1 MSNIPLTK
9 KEVDEMLSTLCINNE
24 EDLFK
29 IIPSKFKYDINNIN
43 LQNSL
48 SEQNISKKFKSISKS
63 NISSANSL
71 FFLGGGVY
79 DHYVPRVVDTLS
91 SRSEFY
97 TAYTPYQP
105 EVSQGTLQYLYEF
118 QSMLCSLSGM
128 DVANA
133 SLYDGAS
140 AVAESCMMAI
150 KHTRKNKVLISSAL
164 HPNYID
170 VINTYLTPQAI
181 QIINLELD
189 NGITS
194 IADLK
199 KHLDDDIACIVI
211 QSPNYFGLLESWLDF
226 SINKKSAILIGV
238 SDPMILSTIE
248 PPGKSGC
255 DIYVGEGQTLGN
267 YMQYGGP
274 NIGLLSCKKFLMR
287 KMPGRIIG
295 RTNDIDNKEGYVMV
309 LQTREQHIRRD
320 RATSNICTNQ
330 GLLALRC
337 TIYLALLGYKGLHKL
352 TKLCFNN
359 AQYAADQII
368 NNLNNFSIFY
378 NRRDFIKEFILKT
391 NISAKKIQKDA
402 ICKNILIDLP
412 LNDRDDN
419 KILLAFTEKRTK
431 DDIDR
436 LIKFLKSYD

>member
-9 KEVDEMLSTLCINNE
+9 KEVDEMLSALCINNGDE
-24 EDLFK
+24 LFK
-29 IIPSKFKYDINNIN
+29 IIPSKFKYNVEDLS
-43 LQNSL
+43 LQDSL
-48 SEQNISKKFKSISKS
+48 GEQNISKKFNSIS
-63 NISSANSL
+63 NMNLSSSDSL

-150 KHTRKNKVLISSAL
+150 KHTRKNKVLVSAAL
-164 HPNYID
+164 HPDYID
-170 VINTYLTPQAI
+170 VINTYLTPQNI
-181 QIINLELD
+181 EIIKLELN
-189 NGITS
+189 NGTTS
-194 IADLK
+194 IQDLK
-199 KHLDDDIACIVI
+199 NHLNDDIACIVI
-211 QSPNYFGLLESWLDF
+211 QSPNYFGLLESWKDISL
-226 SINKKSAILIGV
+226 NKNSAILIGV
-238 SDPMILSTIE
+238 SDPIMLSAIE
-248 PPGKSGC
+248 PPGQTGC
-255 DIYVGEGQTLGN
+255 DIYAGEGQTLGN

-295 RTNDIDNKEGYVMV
+295 RTNDIDDKEGYVMV

-337 TIYLALLGYKGLHKL
+337 TIYLALLGQKGLYKI
-352 TKLCFNN
+352 TQLCFNN
-359 AQYAADQII
+359 SQYAANQIV
-368 NNLNNFSIFY
+368 NNLNNFSIFC

-391 NISAKKIQKDA
+391 NVSAKKIQKEA
-402 ICKNILIDLP
+402 ISKNILIDLP
-412 LNDRDDN
+412 RNDKDDN